1 MCSDADFG
9 RTAGPRPSH
18 SGNPVVVVWD
28 HRAPRLRIV
37 SRVVAECGASALP
50 LTGPDDADSLE
61 CSPLCCLA
69 VIALGGNPAATGFGL
84 DIIRNLHRLGITV
97 ISHETDSDRWSLG
110 VHCKA
115 LLAGA
120 SILLDSGHPG
130 FPGELHRTLAALR
143 DKRALEL
150 QEEGELKRR
159 MLALGMVGESRAM
172 VSVFRQVLKMSTL
185 GRLPVLITGETGTGK
200 ELIARALHQLD
211 PTRSRGSFVAVNC
224 GAIPRGLAES
234 ELFGHRKGAFT
245 GAERDRRGLIRS
257 ADGGTL
263 FLDEI
268 AELSHPLQ
276 AKLLRVIQEE
286 RVLGIGD
293 DQEVPV
299 DLRIV
304 CATNRDIQERVRQ
317 GEFREDLYYRVNTL
331 SIHLPPLRER
341 KADLE
346 PLIELFLSRSREA
359 ATLDRPG
366 IGRDFLEALATLPL
380 PGNVRQL
387 QGLVAY
393 ALSNRKDAG
402 PLGLRDLPPET
413 WRQLDLAEA
422 GRAMRMEQPCAVRGA
437 STPVGER
444 VPGDPLMPALLGMLE
459 ANQWNLVR
467 SLSQCEGLLLK
478 LALRRTHG
486 NQSQA
491 ARLLGITPRS
501 VYNKLK
507 RHDALLPG
515 APPTSP

>member
-1 MCSDADFG
+1 MCSDADSG
-9 RTAGPRPSH
+9 RTAGPSPKH
-18 SGNPVVVVWD
+18 SGGPVVVVWD
-28 HRAPRLRIV
+28 HWASRLRTV
-37 SRVVAECGASALP
+37 ARVVSACGASALP
-50 LTGPDDADSLE
+50 LSTPDDADSLE
-61 CSPLCCLA
+61 CSPSCCLA

-84 DIIRNLHRLGITV
+84 SMIRNLHRVGITV
-97 ISHETDSDRWSLG
+97 IAHEVDSDRWSLG
-110 VHCKA
+110 VRCKA

-120 SILLDSGHPG
+120 AIVLDSGRPG
-130 FPGELHRTLAALR
+130 FSEELRLILAELG
-143 DKRALEL
+143 DKRAREF
-150 QEEGELKRR
+150 QEERELKRR

-172 VSVFRQVLKMSTL
+172 VSVFRQVLKMSAL

-200 ELIARALHQLD
+200 ELIARALHRLD
-211 PTRSRGSFVAVNC
+211 PSRCRGSFVAVNC
-224 GAIPRGLAES
+224 GAIPHGLAES

-257 ADGGTL
+257 ADGGVL

-268 AELSHPLQ
+268 AELSQPLQ

-317 GEFREDLYYRVNTL
+317 GEVREDLYYRVNTL

-359 ATLDRPG
+359 ATLDRPR

-387 QGLVAY
+387 QSLVAY

-402 PLGLRDLPPET
+402 PLGLRDLTPET
-413 WRQLDLAEA
+413 WRQLDLAEE
-422 GRAMRMEQPCAVRGA
+422 GQAMRVERPCAVSGA
-437 STPVGER
+437 STAVGER
-444 VPGDPLMPALLGMLE
+444 VPADPLMPAFMGMLE

-467 SLSQCEGLLLK
+467 CLSHCEGLLLK

-507 RHDALLPG
+507 RHEALQPG
-515 APPTSP
+515 APLASP